1 MTSSTIVTPHDHHTT
16 PLHHHGRNLN
26 LHNVVD
32 MPKNIKPLVC
42 ITPLMLMCGDFPGK
56 WVVLHSSHVKY
67 VCSYY
72 CQFRTCNVDLR
83 FIVKCILYSL
93 KTISGFLYCHVTM
106 IITNQSYM
114 YI

>member
-1 MTSSTIVTPHDHHTT
+1 MRMTSSTIVTPHDHHTT

-67 VCSYY
+67 C
-72 CQFRTCNVDLR
+72 TCVPITANSGHVMLIYGSLLNV
-83 FIVKCILYSL
+83 F
-93 KTISGFLYCHVTM
+93 
-106 IITNQSYM
+106 
-114 YI
+114 YIH